1 MSPNS
6 QRVIFPDKT
15 LLVALTSRSFQRWT
29 LIQSMSTEN
38 MVENEMSPIF
48 LELGK
53 ALFICQSLEVNLRSL
68 NAQLRHDEADGEEET
83 FGSSLD
89 FYSNETLGQSINN
102 LRKRIDLSSDL
113 SDYLESGL
121 KIRNEIVHDSMAK
134 NIQRFACPKGRLEV
148 ESELAFMKREVQ
160 KRDVLVNKLLNSL
173 FAKNESE
180 FRGRQM

>member
-1 MSPNS
+1 MN
-6 QRVIFPDKT
+6 
-15 LLVALTSRSFQRWT
+15 
-29 LIQSMSTEN
+29 TEN
-38 MVENEMSPIF
+38 LVEDEMAPIL

-53 ALFICQSLEVNLRSL
+53 ALFTCQSLEVNLRSL
-68 NAQLRHDEADGEEET
+68 NAQLTHDEGIEEET

-102 LRKRIDLSSDL
+102 LRKRIDISADL

-121 KIRNEIVHDSMAK
+121 RIRNEIVHDSMTK

-148 ESELAFMKREVQ
+148 ESELAFMKNEVK

-173 FAKNESE
+173 FAKNE
-180 FRGRQM
+180 FPNAAKL